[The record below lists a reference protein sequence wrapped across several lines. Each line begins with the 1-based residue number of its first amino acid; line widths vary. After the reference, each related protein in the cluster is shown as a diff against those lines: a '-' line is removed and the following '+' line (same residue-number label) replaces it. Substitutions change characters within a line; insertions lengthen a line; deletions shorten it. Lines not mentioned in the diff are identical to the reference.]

1 MNNLPH
7 PNAIIH
13 IIRGICT
20 TETRAQ
26 FWNMGDPGAQD
37 EFLDDVRLR
46 AKLATL
52 VGQHRI

>member
-20 TETRAQ
+20 SETRAQ

-37 EFLDDVRLR
+37 EFLDDAGLR